1 MKLLVVAR
9 HFGCLR
15 NYESAVLALAAQGHT
30 VQLVGLTDDIL
41 DGAEVAAGLVA
52 RGAGR
57 ITTERRTVAAT
68 SELVRKLRLAVDY
81 LRYLEPAYAE
91 APRLRQRAWERTPR
105 GVLGLLRVPGV
116 GSRWGRRVL
125 AVALRRLEAAVP
137 LDTEVAAYLRA
148 VAPDVVMLTPLIGLG
163 APEQE
168 YYRVAQALGFR
179 TVFGVWSWDN
189 LSSKSVLRSVPS
201 LMTVWNEVQRREA
214 EELHGVPR
222 TRIAVT
228 GAQCFDQWF
237 ERQPTRSR
245 EAFCARVGLPAERP
259 FVLYVCSALFA
270 GSPSEAAFV
279 RRWVEALRTQPALR
293 EVGVLVRPHPSR
305 EKEWTQVSLAGLG
318 PVVRWGANPVDSE
331 AKADY
336 YDSLQYTTA
345 VVGLNTSAF
354 LEAAILEK
362 PVLTLLFD
370 EFKENQEGTLH
381 FHYLLGEEGLLTVAR
396 DWATHGRHLAEA
408 VTAPVAARSRAFA
421 DQFLRPQGRE
431 VSSTDQWVTAVETLA
446 ATPVPAAATPLSVHT
461 GGGRVWKLCE
471 YAAKLPSVARLLQDP
486 LSFGEIR
493 QREERLLIDRRQK
506 EDLLREREVTRLA
519 REEFR
524 DRRHREA
531 TTEKTN
537 EQHRKEAAKQTRIK
551 DKRRLMAQARRQRVQ
566 HLVVSRVKRLIG
578 LTSQR

>member
-1 MKLLVVAR
+1 
-9 HFGCLR
+9 
-15 NYESAVLALAAQGHT
+15 
-30 VQLVGLTDDIL
+30 
-41 DGAEVAAGLVA
+41 
-52 RGAGR
+52 
-57 ITTERRTVAAT
+57 
-68 SELVRKLRLAVDY
+68 DY

-116 GSRWGRRVL
+116 GSRWGRRLL
-125 AVALRRLEAAVP
+125 ALVLRRLEAAVP

-148 VAPDVVMLTPLIGLG
+148 EAPDVVMLTPLIGLG

-318 PVVRWGANPVDSE
+318 PVVRWGTNPVDSE

-362 PVLTLLFD
+362 PVLTLLLD

-381 FHYLLGEEGLLTVAR
+381 FHYLLGDEGLLTVAR
-396 DWATHGRHLAEA
+396 DWATHGRDLAEA
-408 VTAPVAARSRAFA
+408 VMAPVAARSRAFA
-421 DQFLRPQGRE
+421 ARFLRPQGRE
-431 VSSTDQWVTAVETLA
+431 VSSTDQWVTAVEALA
-446 ATPVPAAATPLSVHT
+446 ATPAPAAATPLSVHT
-461 GGGRVWKLCE
+461 RGGFMVSGLEAVCLTPVGRGLLRDPSEAAEMKARRRRLRWQHRNNRHARFQEKWRKLRLFIRSRE
-471 YAAKLPSVARLLQDP
+471 YRQDKLTRLLGRP
-486 LSFGEIR
+486 HS
-493 QREERLLIDRRQK
+493 
-506 EDLLREREVTRLA
+506 
-519 REEFR
+519 
-524 DRRHREA
+524 
-531 TTEKTN
+531 
-537 EQHRKEAAKQTRIK
+537 
-551 DKRRLMAQARRQRVQ
+551 
-566 HLVVSRVKRLIG
+566 
-578 LTSQR
+578 

>member
-15 NYESAVLALAAQGHT
+15 NYESVVLALAAQGHR

-41 DGAEVAAGLVA
+41 DGTEVAAGLVA

-57 ITTERRTVAAT
+57 ITTERRVVAPT

-81 LRYLEPAYAE
+81 LRYLEPAYAG
-91 APRLRQRAWERTPR
+91 APRLRHRAWERTPR

-116 GSRWGRRVL
+116 GSRWGRRLLPV
-125 AVALRRLEAAVP
+125 VLRRLEAAVP

-245 EAFCARVGLPAERP
+245 ETFCARVGLPAERP

-270 GSPSEAAFV
+270 GSPSEAVFV
-279 RRWVEALRTQPALR
+279 RRWVETLRIQPALR

-305 EKEWTQVSLAGLG
+305 EKEWAQVSLAGLG

-362 PVLTLLFD
+362 PVLTLLLD

-381 FHYLLGEEGLLTVAR
+381 FHYLLGEDGLLTVAR
-396 DWATHGRHLAEA
+396 DWATHGRQLAAA
-408 VTAPVAARSRAFA
+408 VEAPVAVRSRAFA

-446 ATPVPAAATPLSVHT
+446 ATPAPASATPLSIHT
-461 GGGRVWKLCE
+461 GAGLILRGLGAVVLTPVGRRLFRDPSETAEMKARRRRLRWQHRNKRKARFQERSRKLRLFIRSRE
-471 YAAKLPSVARLLQDP
+471 YRQDKLTRLL
-486 LSFGEIR
+486 G
-493 QREERLLIDRRQK
+493 
-506 EDLLREREVTRLA
+506 
-519 REEFR
+519 
-524 DRRHREA
+524 RHR
-531 TTEKTN
+531 
-537 EQHRKEAAKQTRIK
+537 
-551 DKRRLMAQARRQRVQ
+551 L
-566 HLVVSRVKRLIG
+566 
-578 LTSQR
+578 